1 MPISLSIAAVLPDPQ
16 KMMIVSSSPPTAS
29 RMMRRAS
36 SRKRVVCSPVPLTSV
51 CVLAYGARLLAPFSM
66 AAERRICRE
75 LLADLGA
82 RIHPD
87 TLIADLPP
95 AARATVSIARATRL
109 LREHGERFV
118 FILDEPTAYLSA
130 DESQQVI
137 ALMRRVADRGSA
149 VVFISHRLQEV
160 AAVADRVTVLR
171 DGVVVDTFVGQ
182 TDSQHDLGVAA
193 GEIVGVA
200 GLVGMGHEE
209 IPALLA
215 GAVPARAG
223 RVLLDGADL
232 TDAGIAERI
241 ALGVSMVPGN
251 RQRDGVW
258 LDVEAFENLAILPDM
273 GRSLLGVRH
282 REREIGGAT
291 DAMTRFGVRP
301 PDPLARV
308 GQFSGGNQQKVVL
321 AKWLGRE
328 PRVLLLDEPTQGI
341 DAGAKHDVLQL
352 VCAAATKGAAV
363 VIASGDYEQLANI
376 CHRVLILRFGRITGT
391 LTGPDLTEA
400 TIAARA
406 QAD

>member
-1 MPISLSIAAVLPDPQ
+1 
-16 KMMIVSSSPPTAS
+16 
-29 RMMRRAS
+29 
-36 SRKRVVCSPVPLTSV
+36 
-51 CVLAYGARLLAPFSM
+51 
-66 AAERRICRE
+66 
-75 LLADLGA
+75 
-82 RIHPD
+82 
-87 TLIADLPP
+87 
-95 AARATVSIARATRL
+95 
-109 LREHGERFV
+109 
-118 FILDEPTAYLSA
+118 
-130 DESQQVI
+130 
-137 ALMRRVADRGSA
+137 
-149 VVFISHRLQEV
+149 
-160 AAVADRVTVLR
+160 
-171 DGVVVDTFVGQ
+171 
-182 TDSQHDLGVAA
+182 
-193 GEIVGVA
+193 
-200 GLVGMGHEE
+200 MGHEE

-258 LDVEAFENLAILPDM
+258 LDVEAFENLAILPDTA
-273 GRSLLGVRH
+273 RSLLGVRH
-282 REREIGGAT
+282 REREIGAAT

-321 AKWLGRE
+321 AKWLDRE

-341 DAGAKHDVLQL
+341 DAGAKYDVLQL
-352 VCAAATKGAAV
+352 VCAATKGAAV

-376 CHRVLILRFGRITGT
+376 CHRVLILRFGRITAT